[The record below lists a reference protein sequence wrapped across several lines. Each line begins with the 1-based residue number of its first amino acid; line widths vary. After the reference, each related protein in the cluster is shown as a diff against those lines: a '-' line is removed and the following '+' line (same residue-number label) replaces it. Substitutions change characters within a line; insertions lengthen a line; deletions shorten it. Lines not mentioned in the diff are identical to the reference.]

1 MSTSPFKF
9 LRFSASIRRIN
20 KRYKLNDLKEV
31 MTLEAILGAYEEN
44 VSFSVLDVILLVD
57 IASQA
62 TLHSVLK
69 GLIAKKLIKS
79 ESCTLDKRRKYVTPT
94 KLALEWLKDS
104 TDLLCS
110 AAKK

>member
-1 MSTSPFKF
+1 MPTSPFKF
-9 LRFSASIRRIN
+9 LQFSASIRRIN
-20 KRYKLNDLKEV
+20 KRYKLIDQKEV
-31 MTLEAILGAYEEN
+31 MTLEAILAAYKEN
-44 VSFSVLDVILLVD
+44 VSFSVLDVILLND

-69 GLIAKKLIKS
+69 SLIAKKLIKS

-110 AAKK
+110 DAKK